1 MRRKNPKMSVQLVKL
16 EPPRG
21 GYCYICEDYDSVV
34 VTGDAAIERMICAD
48 CAPDALAI
56 EKFMCLAFPEWGI
69 RHPRP
74 YETHMLNV
82 TRQNFL

>member
-1 MRRKNPKMSVQLVKL
+1 MPRRNPKMSLQLVKL

-34 VTGDAAIERMICAD
+34 VTGDASVDRTICAD
-48 CAPDALAI
+48 CCDDALAV
-56 EKFMCLAFPEWGI
+56 EKFICLAFPSWGM